1 MSERNTP
8 LIEAVLQKD
17 LERVKQLIA
26 EGADRNVR
34 NADGKRACDL
44 AASLGYD
51 LILIHLIDGGC
62 GG

>member
-26 EGADRNVR
+26 EGVDRNAR